1 MHIKFILPALVEA
14 RGKLWRPIKYSLF
27 PPLGLATLAGY
38 LSPVDQATLVDEH
51 VEPLDTND
59 GPEIVAIETY
69 VTSARRC
76 YQIADDYRRRGAYV
90 VLGGL
95 HVTSLPREALAHAD
109 ALVMGPAEEA
119 WPRFLRDYR
128 AGQPRRIYRSSRR
141 DLVDLPLPRR
151 DLIKTQNYLVPNSV
165 VVSRGCPHSCDFCY
179 KTSFFRGGRSFY
191 TLAIDRAMAE
201 IERLQGRH
209 LFFLDDNVFGAP
221 GFARDLFS
229 EMRGL
234 RHIWQGAST
243 VRSVLDTTLL
253 DLAVA
258 SGLRSLF
265 VGFESLND
273 KALTKHRKS
282 HNRYSDYPSAVRAL
296 HDRGVMINASFVFGL
311 DADDPSVFDATV
323 DWAIEMGL
331 ETATFH
337 ILTPYPG
344 TPLFD
349 RLEREGRI
357 IHRNWDLY
365 DTRHLVFRHPTMDRE
380 TVESGYRRAYERFY
394 SWRGIARSALNKGT
408 WSAKARHMVY
418 ASAWKKI
425 DPFWSLLIRL
435 KRLPRA
441 TPMLE
446 TVLQGRRRHRQDG
459 GKGQLAGE
467 DALIASDGDR
477 LTQGREGQGEPGP
490 DEEATKDLVA

>member
-1 MHIKFILPALVEA
+1 MHVKFILPALVEA
-14 RGKLWRPIKYSLF
+14 QGKLWRPIKYSLF

-38 LSPVDQATLVDEH
+38 LRSDDHGTMVDEH
-51 VEPLDTND
+51 VEPLDTD
-59 GPEIVAIETY
+59 DYPDIVAIETY
-69 VTSARRC
+69 VTSAHRC
-76 YQIADDYRRRGAYV
+76 YQIADHYRRRGVHV

-95 HVTSLPREALAHAD
+95 HVTSLPREASAHAD
-109 ALVMGPAEEA
+109 TVVMGPGEEA

-128 AGQPRRIYRSSRR
+128 AGLPRRIYRSSRR

-151 DLIKTQNYLVPNSV
+151 DLIKAQNYLVPNSI

-191 TLAIDRAMAE
+191 TLVLDRAIEE
-201 IERLQGRH
+201 IGLLKGRH

-221 GFARDLFS
+221 EFARALFS
-229 EMRGL
+229 EMRSLG
-234 RHIWQGAST
+234 HIWQGAST

-258 SGLRSLF
+258 AGLRSLF

-273 KALTKHRKS
+273 RALMAHRKS
-282 HNRYSDYPSAVRAL
+282 HNQYRDYEKAIRVL

-344 TPLFD
+344 TPLFG
-349 RLEREGRI
+349 RLEKEGRI
-357 IHRNWDLY
+357 THRNWDSY
-365 DTRHLVFRHPTMDRE
+365 DTRHLVFRHPTMSRE
-380 TVESGYRRAYERFY
+380 TVESGYRRAYDRFY
-394 SWRGIARSALNKGT
+394 SWRGIARSALNKNT

-418 ASAWKKI
+418 TSAWKKI

-446 TVLQGRRRHRQDG
+446 AVLRGRQRRPDREKRHAG
-459 GKGQLAGE
+459 GE
-467 DALIASDGDR
+467 DVCRVADGVR
-477 LTQGREGQGEPGP
+477 PLRG
-490 DEEATKDLVA
+490 